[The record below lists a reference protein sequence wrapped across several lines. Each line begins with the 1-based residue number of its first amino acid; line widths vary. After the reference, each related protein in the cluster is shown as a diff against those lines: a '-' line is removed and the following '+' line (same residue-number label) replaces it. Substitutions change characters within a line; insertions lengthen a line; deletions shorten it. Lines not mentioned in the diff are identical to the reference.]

1 MIRSS
6 LVNIQN
12 DLKKNDTKGFI
23 ALSYITI
30 QSKQKIKN
38 TQKYN
43 LWKTSKGDL
52 FVITN
57 CKHHTQKY
65 DVVMTQVVKI

>member
-12 DLKKNDTKGFI
+12 DLKKNATKGFI

-30 QSKQKIKN
+30 QSKQKIK
-38 TQKYN
+38 KY
-43 LWKTSKGDL
+43 T
-52 FVITN
+52 
-57 CKHHTQKY
+57 
-65 DVVMTQVVKI
+65 KI